1 MKMMK
6 KLFALLAVLCLVF
19 SLCACGG
26 NSDTDENTDNDVNVE
41 NQTDD
46 NSEDVDVEDKTEDE
60 SEAESAA
67 TFKVTVVDEGGNPVV
82 GCMVQ
87 VCKDTCLPAITNA
100 EGVATFSLTI
110 EDGHKLQVSSC
121 PEGYE
126 YDGEESIY
134 LEAGATEYTLTLK
147 AVQ

>member
-6 KLFALLAVLCLVF
+6 KLFALLLVLCMVF

-26 NSDTDENTDNDVNVE
+26 NSDTEDDTKKDNIEN
-41 NQTDD
+41 NQVDKDD
-46 NSEDVDVEDKTEDE
+46 KEDE
-60 SEAESAA
+60 TETETTPS
-67 TFKVTVVDEGGNPVV
+67 FKVTVVDEGGNPVQ

-87 VCKDTCLPAITNA
+87 VCKDICMPAMTNA
-100 EGVATFSLTI
+100 EGVATISI
-110 EDGHKLQVSSC
+110 EIEEGHYLSVSQE

-126 YDGEESIY
+126 YTGEEKVY
-134 LEAGATEYTLTLK
+134 LEAGQTEATITLK

>member
-6 KLFALLAVLCLVF
+6 KLFALLLVLCMVF

-26 NSDTDENTDNDVNVE
+26 NSDTDDDTQKDNIESNQDDNDE
-41 NQTDD
+41 
-46 NSEDVDVEDKTEDE
+46 DVEDKDETEDD
-60 SEAESAA
+60 SEAENTPA
-67 TFKVTVVDEGGNPVV
+67 FKVTVVDEGGNPVS

-87 VCKDTCLPAITNA
+87 VCKDICMPAMTNA
-100 EGVATFSLTI
+100 EGVATISIEI
-110 EDGHKLQVSSC
+110 EDGHYLSVSQA

-126 YDGEESIY
+126 YTGEAKVY
-134 LEAGATEYTLTLK
+134 LEAGQTEATITLK

>member
-6 KLFALLAVLCLVF
+6 KLFALLLVLCMVF

-26 NSDTDENTDNDVNVE
+26 NSDTEDDTQKENIENNQDDNDV
-41 NQTDD
+41 DA
-46 NSEDVDVEDKTEDE
+46 DVEDDKEDE
-60 SEAESAA
+60 SENTAA
-67 TFKVTVVDEGGNPVV
+67 SFKVTVVDEGGNPVQ

-87 VCKDTCLPAITNA
+87 VCKDICMPAMTDA
-100 EGVATFSLTI
+100 EGVATISIKI
-110 EDGHKLQVSSC
+110 EDGHYLQVSQA

-126 YDGEESIY
+126 YTGEEKVY
-134 LEAGATEYTLTLK
+134 LEAGQKEATIILK